1 MVHSLHSRAFLRAA
15 ARPQDYPKCRYK
27 ADRHSNLSVLLGSG
41 TGAPGSLHQI
51 CRCWQRSLKRWV
63 SNGSRVLALTAPS
76 ISKFGA
82 IVNFI
87 AYNVT
92 CVIRS
97 SDERLWVDCFFRG
110 KQDCS
115 IFHE

>member
-1 MVHSLHSRAFLRAA
+1 MVHSLHSGAFLRAA

-27 ADRHSNLSVLLGSG
+27 ADRHSNLSVLPGS
-41 TGAPGSLHQI
+41 GAPGSLHQI
-51 CRCWQRSLKRWV
+51 CRSCWQRSLKRWI
-63 SNGSRVLALTAPS
+63 SNGPRVLALTAPS

-82 IVNFI
+82 IVNFVT
-87 AYNVT
+87 YNVT
-92 CVIRS
+92 CVTRS
-97 SDERLWVDCFFRG
+97 SGERSWVDCFFRW